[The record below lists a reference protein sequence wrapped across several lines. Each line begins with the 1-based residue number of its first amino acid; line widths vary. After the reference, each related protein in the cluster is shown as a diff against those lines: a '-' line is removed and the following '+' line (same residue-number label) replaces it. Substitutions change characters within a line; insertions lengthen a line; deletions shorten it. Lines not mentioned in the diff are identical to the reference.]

1 MRTGLLEA
9 AAANGQR
16 GPGEPARH
24 QHDAHA
30 GQVDTVMATV
40 VPQPLPD
47 RFDRDLPV
55 AAQLA
60 HDRGQVGG
68 RVVIQGAQHG
78 RERQGPGRTLPIRP
92 RPNRWR
98 FGRDA
103 LESAS
108 SQPDCRP
115 ANPRGSEGYPRD
127 REPPDGPSAAPAP
140 PAGPGRSKRKVLTPG
155 SPNELSLDPAFRRL
169 QLVNRSIQ
177 SAVDAQARAV
187 LGLAPRPGAARHQ
200 GSGTGTGCPL

>member
-1 MRTGLLEA
+1 
-9 AAANGQR
+9 
-16 GPGEPARH
+16 
-24 QHDAHA
+24 
-30 GQVDTVMATV
+30 MATV
-40 VPQPLPD
+40 VPWLVDQKPVAFEGDLLMKALEDARDACGGELLHPVGQIGHAERPQPLPD

-68 RVVIQGAQHG
+68 GVVIQGAQHG

-115 ANPRGSEGYPRD
+115 ANPRGSEGYPVTVNLPMARPLH
-127 REPPDGPSAAPAP
+127 RRRPPD
-140 PAGPGRSKRKVLTPG
+140 PGRSKRKVLTQAAPM
-155 SPNELSLDPAFRRL
+155 S
-169 QLVNRSIQ
+169 
-177 SAVDAQARAV
+177 SAWI
-187 LGLAPRPGAARHQ
+187 RHF
-200 GSGTGTGCPL
+200 GVYSW